1 MIDIFKSV
9 CVAIAISGR
18 PSFSTTFSPDM
29 HWTRRNMS
37 WISCPNFL
45 QIIFCAGGTKVKVLN
60 WIKSF
65 LVSKIVYCMLLQCPL
80 HMHSQYSIHLINSLH
95 IQMSADLSNTESKWR
110 ELQSIVARKTSFI
123 YTGVFHSRK
132 CWEFDCFIQIMN
144 IRPTYLPD
152 YWI

>member
-9 CVAIAISGR
+9 CVAITISGR
-18 PSFSTTFSPDM
+18 PSFSTIFSPDM

-37 WISCPNFL
+37 WISCKNFL

-80 HMHSQYSIHLINSLH
+80 HLHSQYSIHLINSLP
-95 IQMSADLSNTESKWR
+95 IQMSAYLSNTESKWR
-110 ELQSIVARKTSFI
+110 TPEYCCK
-123 YTGVFHSRK
+123 K
-132 CWEFDCFIQIMN
+132 N
-144 IRPTYLPD
+144 IFYLHRGLSL
-152 YWI
+152 